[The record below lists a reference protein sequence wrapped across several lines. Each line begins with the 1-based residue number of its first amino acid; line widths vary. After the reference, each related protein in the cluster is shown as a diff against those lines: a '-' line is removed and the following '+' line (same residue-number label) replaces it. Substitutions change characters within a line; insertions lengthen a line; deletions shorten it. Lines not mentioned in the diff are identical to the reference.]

1 VKLKYCLFL
10 FKMVNPYGGWWA
22 SSEGEYVR
30 NEPRYNERSY
40 GTPFSINDPKIFKS
54 FESKINK
61 LRKSDSLEELKK
73 NYRDLARKYHPDKP
87 NGDHKT
93 FIEIQDE
100 YEAQLKKY

>member
-1 VKLKYCLFL
+1 MGVAY
-10 FKMVNPYGGWWA
+10 PGWWA
-22 SSEGEYVR
+22 DSDNEYVV
-30 NEPRYNERSY
+30 NNERHNNRDY
-40 GTPFSINDPKIFKS
+40 GTPFSINDPKIFKT

-61 LRKSDSLEELKK
+61 LRKSSSIEELKK

-100 YEAQLKKY
+100 YESQLKKY